1 MSTWTA
7 AALSVVAWIAVVGAM
22 VAYRRVARLG
32 RTAPTAAALGLFGV
46 AASALTIVTALGAAY
61 PNEQLG
67 GARQVAA
74 GVTAAA
80 FVLFA
85 GIAGRAALAAATFR
99 CTAGPSWWS
108 GTV

>member
-85 GIAGRAALAAATFR
+85 GIAGRAALAAATCR